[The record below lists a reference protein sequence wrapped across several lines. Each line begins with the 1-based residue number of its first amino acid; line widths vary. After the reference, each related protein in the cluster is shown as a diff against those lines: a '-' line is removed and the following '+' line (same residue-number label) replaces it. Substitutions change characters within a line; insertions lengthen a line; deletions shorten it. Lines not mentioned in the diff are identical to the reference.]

1 MIKKYD
7 IFLQEKISHNN
18 AFLFYGVN
26 QGRVEECVNYVKKD
40 IKEKDSNTFF
50 IYIYS
55 DDLKSKSFRQIMA
68 ENSQDD
74 IFGNKC
80 CVIFSLTEIRQLNEI
95 QKALQEESLK
105 FNSLI
110 FKTSQLPKKNLFR
123 TFFEKSRN
131 KICVPCYEETLM
143 EKKKLIINYLLNE
156 QVIINENQI
165 DYFSSN
171 LSNDRLEIINELKK
185 LVIFFKENS
194 DTNLDS
200 LNVVSD
206 SFDSDMNKLTF
217 YLASRNFES
226 FWSEYSKLIGSEI
239 NEIRLATFFLQHF
252 EKLLNVHN
260 KISEG
265 FAPFTALKS
274 LQPPIFFKY
283 EKEFLYQINL
293 WSKNQ
298 ILNVIKRLH
307 ACQVSILK
315 GNNSSKSFFLYQI
328 IKIFNF
334 SS

>member
-18 AFLFYGVN
+18 IFLFYGVN
-26 QGRVEECVNYVKKD
+26 QGRIDECVNYVKKD
-40 IKEKDSNTFF
+40 IKEKDPNTYF

-55 DDLKSKSFRQIMA
+55 DDLKIKNFKQILS
-68 ENSQDD
+68 ETSQDD
-74 IFGNKC
+74 IFGKKC
-80 CVIFSLTEIRQLNEI
+80 CIIFLLTEIKQLNEI

-123 TFFEKSRN
+123 TLFEKSQD

-143 EKKKLIINYLLNE
+143 EKKTLIRNYLLDE
-156 QVIINENQI
+156 QIKISENQI
-165 DYFSSN
+165 EYFSSN
-171 LSNDRLEIINELKK
+171 FSNDRLEIINELKK

-194 DTNLDS
+194 DPNLDS
-200 LNVVSD
+200 LNVISD

-217 YLASRNFES
+217 GLASRNFES
-226 FWSEYSKLIGSEI
+226 FWSEYSKLVGSEI
-239 NEIRLATFFLQHF
+239 NEIRLTTFFLQHF

-265 FAPFTALKS
+265 FSTFNALKS
-274 LQPPIFFKY
+274 LNPPIFFKH

-298 ILNVIKRLH
+298 VLRVIKNLH

-328 IKIFNF
+328 TKIFNF
-334 SS
+334 S